1 MNIKGSGY
9 LEKEIAVTLTQRD
22 LLLMKACL
30 QVMEKQHARGGSVLF
45 DIKSLQGKL
54 AGQADRQVR

>member
-1 MNIKGSGY
+1 MNILMKNGY
-9 LEKEIAVTLTQRD
+9 PEKEIKVTLTQRD

-45 DIKSLQGKL
+45 DIKSLQNKL
-54 AGQADRQVR
+54 MVRPDR